1 MAMRPLSAVVLA
13 GGGGQRMGGSKALLE
28 IDGQPLVIWV
38 LERLQR
44 LSDDLILVARDTSAF
59 GHLPVRLVSDIYPGE
74 GPLVGL
80 HAGLQAARHPA
91 ALAVACDMP
100 FLDLR
105 LLRYMIVVGKAH
117 DAVVPRLASLPE
129 PLHAIY
135 RVDPCLRAIQD
146 ALDAG
151 SRKMTSF
158 LESVE
163 VRYVEENEIA
173 LFDPDQLSFFNVN
186 TPEDLQRGEAL
197 AYRQR
202 GGQASASW
210 QRS

>member
-1 MAMRPLSAVVLA
+1 MRPLSAVVLA
-13 GGGGQRMGGSKALLE
+13 GGEGQRMGANKALLE
-28 IDGQPLVIWV
+28 IDGQPLLNWV
-38 LERLQR
+38 LARLQR
-44 LSDDLILVARDTSAF
+44 LSDDVIVVARETAIW
-59 GHLPVRLVSDIYPGE
+59 GHPPARLVSDAYPGQ

-80 HAGLQAARHPA
+80 HAGLHAARHPA

-117 DAVVPRLASLPE
+117 DAVVPRLSGLTE

-135 RVDPCLRAIQD
+135 RVEPCLRAIETV
-146 ALDAG
+146 LDAG

-158 LESVE
+158 LGCVE
-163 VRYVEENEIA
+163 VRYVEEHEID
-173 LFDPDQLSFFNVN
+173 LFDPDHLSFFNVN

-197 AYRQR
+197 AYRGR
-202 GGQASASW
+202 GDEAPEG
-210 QRS
+210 RERP